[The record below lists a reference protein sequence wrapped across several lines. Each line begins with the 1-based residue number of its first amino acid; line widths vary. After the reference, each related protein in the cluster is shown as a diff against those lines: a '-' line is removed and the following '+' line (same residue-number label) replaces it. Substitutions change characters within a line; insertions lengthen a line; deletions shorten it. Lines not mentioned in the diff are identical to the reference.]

1 MATSHQSGRYGGPLN
16 VAANVLPMT
25 LHAHGSDEVGVRE
38 LHDRL
43 SEYLQ
48 RVEKGQEVLVTR
60 RGRPVAR
67 LSAAESRDPLTELAE
82 RGLVRLP
89 KRRRSGRQARVKATG
104 PVSDLVAEQRR

>member
-1 MATSHQSGRYGGPLN
+1 MVKRPHWGD
-16 VAANVLPMT
+16 VAARVMQMT
-25 LHAHGSDEVGVRE
+25 LHADNSEEVGVRE

-48 RVEKGQEVLVTR
+48 RVEEGQEVLVTR

-67 LSAAESRDPLTELAE
+67 LSAVGQPDPLAELVD

-89 KRRRSGRQARVKATG
+89 QRRRSARRAQVKATG
-104 PVSDLVAEQRR
+104 SVSDLVAEQRR

>member
-1 MATSHQSGRYGGPLN
+1 
-16 VAANVLPMT
+16 MT
-25 LHAHGSDEVGVRE
+25 LHAHGGEVGVRE

-48 RVEKGQEVLVTR
+48 RVEEGQEVIVTR

-67 LSAAESRDPLTELAE
+67 LSAAEPRDPLSELVD

-89 KRRRSGRQARVKATG
+89 QRRRAARRARVKATG

>member
-1 MATSHQSGRYGGPLN
+1 
-16 VAANVLPMT
+16 MT
-25 LHAHGSDEVGVRE
+25 LHTQSGEVGVRE

-48 RVEKGQEVLVTR
+48 RVEEGQEVLVTR
-60 RGRPVAR
+60 RGRPIAR
-67 LSAAESRDPLTELAE
+67 LSAAEPRDPLAELAE

-89 KRRRSGRQARVKATG
+89 KGRRSPRRARVKAAG

>member
-1 MATSHQSGRYGGPLN
+1 
-16 VAANVLPMT
+16 MT
-25 LHAHGSDEVGVRE
+25 LHVRSGEVGVRE

-48 RVEKGQEVLVTR
+48 RVEEGQEVLVTR
-60 RGRPVAR
+60 RGQPIAR
-67 LSAAESRDPLTELAE
+67 LSAAKSRDPLAELAE

-89 KRRRSGRQARVKATG
+89 KRRRSARRAQVKATG

>member
-1 MATSHQSGRYGGPLN
+1 
-16 VAANVLPMT
+16 MT
-25 LHAHGSDEVGVRE
+25 LHAHSEEVGVRE

-48 RVEKGQEVLVTR
+48 RVERGQEVLVTR

-67 LSAAESRDPLTELAE
+67 LSAAEFRDPLAELAE

-89 KRRRSGRQARVKATG
+89 KRRRSTRKARVRAKE
-104 PVSDLVAEQRR
+104 PVSDLVAAQRR